1 MIAMTT
7 GEEFLGILMV
17 LLSGGLGSL
26 IWARLN
32 RIEDRLEYLSDRMGS
47 LATREEVA
55 ALRSDVTHIA
65 LVVGADRPRA
75 GEG

>member
-1 MIAMTT
+1 MITMTP
-7 GEEFLGILMV
+7 GDVFLGILMV
-17 LLSGGLGSL
+17 VLSGGLGSL
-26 IWARLN
+26 FWARLN
-32 RIEDRLEYLSDRMGS
+32 RIENRLEYLSDRM
-47 LATREEVA
+47 ATRDEVA

>member
-1 MIAMTT
+1 MTT
-7 GEEFLGILMV
+7 GEVFLGILMV

-26 IWARLN
+26 FWARLN
-32 RIEDRLEYLSDRMGS
+32 RIEVRLEQLTDRMGT
-47 LATREEVA
+47 LATRDEVA

-75 GEG
+75 GER

>member
-1 MIAMTT
+1 MVSMTS
-7 GEEFLGILMV
+7 GDVFLGTLIV
-17 LLSGGLGSL
+17 LLNGGLGAL
-26 IWARLN
+26 VWARLN
-32 RIEDRLEYLSDRMGS
+32 RIEDRLVYLSDRMAT

-55 ALRSDVTHIA
+55 SLRTDLTHIA